1 MITLY
6 GSRLFHN
13 IIKVFQLC
21 SPAARVQI
29 AHGYLIFWGASLSF
43 IARTVKL
50 EEEKS
55 ESGVDVKWVRRSRH
69 DRFVLVWRMCCGEAE
84 EERERERRGKNYHLQ
99 SIGERHVGRFGM
111 FVRCATPPRLSSA
124 RQWAQL
130 FNAQPR
136 PNQIFNLNIIYSSH
150 KNRTTWWFMSTI
162 RSKCF
167 LLDWPKRTEFIFY
180 DFIGCKLAKRRTESR
195 DDVRTFHYLSQPSS
209 DLWTRRCGRYCEIEM
224 LRLTWFER
232 LSERKASVWSS
243 FGCITRASE
252 LRISFDLILNRWKT
266 KTSKK

>member
-84 EERERERRGKNYHLQ
+84 EERERKKGKKLSFAIHWREARRSVWYVRALCN
-99 SIGERHVGRFGM
+99 STAIIFGETMGAVVQRTTSAQPNIQLKYYLFFSQKSNHMVIY
-111 FVRCATPPRLSSA
+111 VDNPIKVLSSWLA
-124 RQWAQL
+124 ETDGIYFLWFYRLQISQTPNRIPWWRAYFPL
-130 FNAQPR
+130 FVATVKRFMDSKMR
-136 PNQIFNLNIIYSSH
+136 PVLWNWNVTSYVIW
-150 KNRTTWWFMSTI
+150 TT
-162 RSKCF
+162 
-167 LLDWPKRTEFIFY
+167 
-180 DFIGCKLAKRRTESR
+180 
-195 DDVRTFHYLSQPSS
+195 
-209 DLWTRRCGRYCEIEM
+209 
-224 LRLTWFER
+224 
-232 LSERKASVWSS
+232 
-243 FGCITRASE
+243 
-252 LRISFDLILNRWKT
+252 
-266 KTSKK
+266 